1 MWKNVKKNVFKIR
14 NIPGYSINYLY
25 RGRNIL
31 PNTKFMYATSTGYLK
46 KLP

>member
-1 MWKNVKKNVFKIR
+1 VEDCNEKVFKIK

-25 RGRNIL
+25 RGRDIL